1 VKFGDGSDVAIVSLE
16 SEREM
21 REDGEDVR
29 DGVRVDDKL
38 KVWLRFWVF
47 GAAASLRREIREPV
61 QFLKPSIFSKIKK
74 IQQ

>member
-29 DGVRVDDKL
+29 DGVRVVDEL
-38 KVWLRFWVF
+38 KVWLRIWVV
-47 GAAASLRREIREPV
+47 GAASLRREIREPV